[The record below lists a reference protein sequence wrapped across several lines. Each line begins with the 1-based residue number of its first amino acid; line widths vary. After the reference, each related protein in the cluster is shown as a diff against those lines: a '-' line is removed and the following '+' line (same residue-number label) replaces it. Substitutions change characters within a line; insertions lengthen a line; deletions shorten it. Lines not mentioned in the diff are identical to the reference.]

1 LVVVIKVLVVPTPI
15 MVVMDALDQAIRARS
30 AAAYVVYASSADA
43 SMRYLSHFVTSDP
56 ILFVIRPGERGEI
69 VVSQMEIE
77 RAARESIAEPITRA
91 DARYLEF
98 LKEEGNPTR
107 ALARTIA
114 HLASGDVLVPSSFPI
129 GLARE
134 LESYCRVFV
143 DADTIETLRA
153 VKNVDEIAAI
163 TRAQRAA
170 ESAIDRAI
178 QLIRA
183 SKARKGVLQ
192 YKGEPLT
199 SERVRYAMHVDLLS
213 HDCRADDTIV
223 SCGPDSALPHLTG
236 SGPLLEN
243 EPIVIDLFPRDDAS
257 GYYADMTRTVVKGE
271 ADPKIIEMHQAVH
284 DAKTMAIARIGA
296 GVPGPEVHQ
305 LVVDLFKE
313 RGYASDG
320 EGFMHNLGHGVGLE
334 VHERP
339 TVGPLGKPLVAGN
352 VVTVEPGL
360 YYRGIGGIRI
370 EDLGAVTGTGFDLM
384 TRYPE
389 DLVV

>member
-1 LVVVIKVLVVPTPI
+1 
-15 MVVMDALDQAIRARS
+15 MDELDQAIRGS
-30 AAAYVVYASSADA
+30 NAAAYVVYASSADA
-43 SMRYLSHFVTSDP
+43 SMRYLSHFVTTDP
-56 ILFVIRPGERGEI
+56 VLFVKRPGERGQI

-77 RAARESIAEPITRA
+77 RAARESVAVPITRA

-114 HLASGDVLVPSSFPI
+114 HLASGDVLVPSSFPL

-134 LESYCRVFV
+134 LESFCRVSV
-143 DADTIETLRA
+143 DADTVEALRA
-153 VKNVDEIAAI
+153 VKQAGEIAAI
-163 TRAQRAA
+163 TQVQRAA

-178 QLIRA
+178 RMIRA
-183 SKARKGVLQ
+183 SKARDGVLQ
-192 YKGEPLT
+192 YEGEPLT
-199 SERVRYAMHVDLLS
+199 SERVRFAMHVDLLS
-213 HDCRADDTIV
+213 HGCRADDTIV
-223 SCGPDSALPHLTG
+223 SCGPDSALPHLAG

-243 EPIVIDLFPRDDAS
+243 EPIVIDLFPRAESS

-271 ADPKIIEMHQAVH
+271 PDPRILEMHQAVH
-284 DAKTMAIARIGA
+284 EAKMQSMARIRA
-296 GVPGPEVHQ
+296 GVPGPDVYQ
-305 LVVDLFKE
+305 FVVDLFKE
-313 RGYASDG
+313 RGYTSDG
-320 EGFMHNLGHGVGLE
+320 EGFMHNLGHGIGLE

-339 TVGPLGKPLVAGN
+339 TMGPAGKALVAGN

-370 EDLGAVTGTGFDLM
+370 EDLGVVTGGGFDLV